1 MKTKKTYILSLL
13 LVIVLICSCV
23 SCTNRKNARKNLLTE
38 IKNICEQKLNTID
51 YYNFAAED
59 FVLDDEVRTL
69 CKTYLM
75 IDSSDKEVTALS
87 VIVNSSEEDFITNI
101 EAFRKDYPRSCLME
115 YVDYLEEFGLLG
127 ISSKPELIPDFEKK
141 YPGSVFI
148 EHMEIEQFHLFFDED
163 YFTSIGY
170 LVRDACLD
178 YDESWTDDQV
188 TASIFKIVIAI
199 AFSDSSDDF
208 FTSEDYSDG
217 QDSEDSL
224 SSREYLQSIKDVFI
238 TEELIPSFI
247 EKYPESRV
255 NPFLLQASEIFAI
268 WDYTSEDDSDK
279 GNYLFE
285 KEKVKMID
293 EYLSKYDNEL
303 GREYLESE
311 RDSYQKSIE
320 TYENKVADKIWAI
333 KTYVNNYNEYT
344 EQKYLTNEDISGIYT
359 SPTADRKEAAI
370 RFLVD
375 SERKIA
381 FKLYEQGD
389 TVRGINISN
398 DSYFITV
405 KDSFGSE
412 YTFNGTNWDDRVTL
426 NSVDSQKLNSLMR
439 AGQELKFH
447 IERTTYGYQSNYAFT
462 VDTTGYNGVF
472 ERL

>member
-1 MKTKKTYILSLL
+1 M
-13 LVIVLICSCV
+13 
-23 SCTNRKNARKNLLTE
+23 
-38 IKNICEQKLNTID
+38 
-51 YYNFAAED
+51 
-59 FVLDDEVRTL
+59 
-69 CKTYLM
+69 
-75 IDSSDKEVTALS
+75 
-87 VIVNSSEEDFITNI
+87 
-101 EAFRKDYPRSCLME
+101 
-115 YVDYLEEFGLLG
+115 
-127 ISSKPELIPDFEKK
+127 
-141 YPGSVFI
+141 
-148 EHMEIEQFHLFFDED
+148 
-163 YFTSIGY
+163 
-170 LVRDACLD
+170 
-178 YDESWTDDQV
+178 
-188 TASIFKIVIAI
+188 AI

-208 FTSEDYSDG
+208 LTSEDYSDG

-224 SSREYLQSIKDVFI
+224 SSREYLQSVKDVFI
-238 TEELIPSFI
+238 TEEMIPSFI

-439 AGQELKFH
+439 VDQELKFH

-462 VDTTGYNGVF
+462 VDTTGYNRVF